1 MRPEY
6 SVCCKISKSK
16 AGFTLIELGATLV
29 IIALIV
35 AAIISSLNMS
45 SQAEMR
51 SVISDL
57 QSYREMYQT
66 FYTQYKQAPGDMATA
81 ATVWPAVNVCTLG
94 PTCNGDG
101 DGIIEAIHGSSLDET
116 LRAWKHLELAGIYE
130 QGVVAIPAAYAGVLL
145 VGSMSPK
152 SKLDG
157 AGYYMAGGSDI
168 GGDTGG
174 TVIASPWTD
183 NRTNAVFLG
192 QKSSSATSNGLTIG
206 ILTGKYAYNIDVKID
221 DGKQSSGSAIGQD
234 TGKFRTRNDSAGG
247 TTCISGGYVLTSS
260 MKTCLV
266 GYQLHD
272 VNF

>member
-1 MRPEY
+1 MRP
-6 SVCCKISKSK
+6 KISIFYKKSNSR

-29 IIALIV
+29 IIALII
-35 AAIISSLNMS
+35 AAILSGSNMYT
-45 SQAEMR
+45 QAEMR

-66 FYTQYKQAPGDMATA
+66 FYTQYKQPPGDMATA
-81 ATVWPAVNVCTLG
+81 ATVWPAANVCTLG

-116 LRAWKHLELAGIYE
+116 LRAWRHLSLAGIYE
-130 QGVVAIPAAYAGVLL
+130 QGIVAIPAAYSGVLL
-145 VGSMSPK
+145 MGSMSPR
-152 SKLDG
+152 SRLDG

-174 TVIASPWTD
+174 TIIASPWT

-206 ILTGKYAYNIDVKID
+206 ALTGRYAYNIDTKID
-221 DGKQSSGSAIGQD
+221 DGKQSSGSATGHD
-234 TGKFRTRNDSAGG
+234 TGKFRTRNDSVGG
-247 TTCISGGYVLTSS
+247 TTCISGGYVVTSS